1 MIITV
6 SMYFVRCKPEPPIS
20 DTYLPPHHHSDNN
33 HHHHT
38 PSDTYGPPD
47 HHHHDR
53 EFSFKINSKFKN
65 T

>member
-53 EFSFKINSKFKN
+53 EFSF
-65 T
+65 